1 MDFLPGDHE
10 LLSYERSKW
19 EEGFSFV
26 AGVDEA
32 GRGCLAGPVVA
43 AAVVFTDRA
52 AIPCGIDDSKKLSP
66 ERRMELRE
74 IIMNAPGV
82 LFGVAEVDA
91 AEIDRIDILRCTWM
105 AMRTALSQLK
115 SLDYIL
121 VDGRRVPELPAPSL
135 AIVKGDAK
143 SASIGAASILAKTHR
158 DMLMERL
165 ATEYPGYGFELH
177 KGYGTESHV
186 EAIRRLGPSPVHRR
200 TFEPI
205 KGMLNPMSQGELEF

>member
-10 LLSYERSKW
+10 LLSYERCKW

-43 AAVVFTDRA
+43 AAVVFTDRS
-52 AIPCGIDDSKKLSP
+52 AIPDGIDDSKKLSP

-74 IIMNAPGV
+74 ILFKTPGI
-82 LFGVAEVDA
+82 LYGIAEVDSIQ
-91 AEIDRIDILRCTWM
+91 IDRIDILRCTWM
-105 AMRTALSQLK
+105 AMRAALSKLPN
-115 SLDYIL
+115 LDYIL
-121 VDGRRVPELPAPSL
+121 VDGRKVPDLPAPSL

-158 DMLMERL
+158 DLLMERM
-165 ATEYPGYGFELH
+165 AREYPGYGFELH
-177 KGYGTESHV
+177 KGYGTAEHV
-186 EAIRRLGPSPVHRR
+186 EAIKRLGPCAIHRKS
-200 TFEPI
+200 FEPI
-205 KGMLNPMSQGELEF
+205 KSFLNPMSQDEFKF